1 MMGSCGVPAR
11 ATQRGFTLVEVLIV
25 TVIIGISAS
34 LVLSS
39 FDRTLR
45 TSEERQWVE
54 KTVRQL
60 NRVKAKA
67 TLTGKPQL
75 LTVNFFN
82 ATLGLQIDSLNEEV
96 LISLPEKFA
105 FTRVR
110 GAEEVVMEALDPA
123 DDKLR
128 LTFFP
133 DGSTSGARIELVA
146 PKTGAHRI
154 LVHALTGKVE
164 TLRGD
169 EDIPPADLQLRPLK
183 NGLEAA
189 MAVAPQQPAPPPA
202 QTPQTGAPGTPAAPN
217 PATPGGAPH

>member
-1 MMGSCGVPAR
+1 MMGWCGVTAR
-11 ATQRGFTLVEVLIV
+11 ASQRGFTLVEVLIV

-39 FDRTLR
+39 FDRTLK

-54 KTVRQL
+54 KTLRQL

-96 LISLPEKFA
+96 LISLPDKFA
-105 FTRVR
+105 FSRVR
-110 GAEEVVMEALDPA
+110 GADEVVMEVLDPA

-128 LTFFP
+128 LTFYP
-133 DGSTSGARIELVA
+133 DGSTSGARIDLVA

-169 EDIPPADLQLRPLK
+169 EDVLPADLQLRPLK

-189 MAVAPQQPAPPPA
+189 MAVVPQPAAAPSAQPA
-202 QTPQTGAPGTPAAPN
+202 QPGAPGTPAASN
-217 PATPGGAPH
+217 PAPPGSAPH